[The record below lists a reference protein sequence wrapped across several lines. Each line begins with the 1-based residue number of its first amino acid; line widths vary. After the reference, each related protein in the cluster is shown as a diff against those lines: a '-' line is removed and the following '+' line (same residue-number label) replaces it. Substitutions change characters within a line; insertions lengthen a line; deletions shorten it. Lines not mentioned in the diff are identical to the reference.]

1 MSDVMAIVAKAVF
14 EKAAGKSPALGQ
26 PLGLDR
32 YVSANKGLQ
41 PLAAGGRLFLVTV
54 RPPDEALWLVAI
66 LESPTFSGAEWVAKA
81 SSVPMVDISALKSQL
96 TFESGKGLPTAAGT
110 LGMSLQTPRV
120 LTAADSALLLAAAG
134 GASGAAAAAL
144 ASSPPAG
151 KSAASS
157 RPAAVEDPAAALVA
171 AVLAAPDD
179 DGPRRAI
186 AAHWRRAGEPRGE
199 LIELELRL
207 PERLSRHLRLNLL
220 ARRRQLLEAH
230 AARFWPWKL
239 AAHRHRKGFLS
250 AISIEAGQ
258 LATAAKVFA
267 AEPVTELTVTELDE
281 DSAAELAK
289 APWLARVSHLIVRG
303 PLGDEGLAALVKSRH
318 LAGLTALNLSS
329 NELSG
334 EGLAALGKQ
343 LPALR
348 RLVLTNNPIGDE
360 GLAALAQWK
369 HLAGLR
375 TLYTTACEL
384 SEEGLGSLLTSGQL
398 GALEKWTLSGNELGD
413 AGAKVIASHAAQLP
427 RLSFLELKNTELGD
441 AGSKALA
448 AARLPAIRILDVSD
462 NRASYP
468 ALAAAY
474 GQAALR

>member
-66 LESPTFSGAEWVAKA
+66 LESPTFSGTEWVAQA
-81 SSVPMVDISALKSQL
+81 SSAPMTDISSLKSQL

-110 LGMSLQTPRV
+110 LGMSLQTPRL
-120 LTAADSALLLAAAG
+120 LTAADSALLLAAV
-134 GASGAAAAAL
+134 GAPGAAAAAPS
-144 ASSPPAG
+144 AAAG
-151 KSAASS
+151 KAAAASK
-157 RPAAVEDPAAALVA
+157 PAPAEDPSAPLVR

-179 DGPRRAI
+179 DAPRRAL

-207 PERLSRHLRLNLL
+207 TERLSRHLRLNLL
-220 ARRRQLLEAH
+220 ARRRELLEAH

-289 APWLARVSHLIVRG
+289 APWLSRVAHLIVRG
-303 PLGDEGLAALVKSRH
+303 PLGDDGLAALVKSKH

-384 SEEGLGSLLTSGQL
+384 SEEGLGSLLAAGQL

-413 AGAKVIASHAAQLP
+413 SGAKLLASHAAQLA
-427 RLSFLELKNTELGD
+427 RLSFLELKDTSLGD

-448 AARLPAIRILDVSD
+448 AAKLPALRTLDVSG
-462 NRASYP
+462 NRASYS
-468 ALAAAY
+468 ALSAAY